1 MPVESCGN
9 GKWRIGDG
17 PCMYTSEANANEA
30 YRAYLA
36 SENDKKEL
44 MIYSYKNLAL
54 EIKDVDVKQGI
65 VTGYFSAFD
74 VKDSDGD
81 IIRPGSFYRSIK
93 EWFPKGRI
101 KHLLNHNPTQ
111 AIGKLTELKEDDYG
125 LYYESK
131 IGKHNLGQDFLKM
144 VDSEL
149 IKEHSIGFQTI
160 NKRKIEGAIE
170 ITDVKLWEGSSLTSW
185 GANEFTPLTSVKSM
199 VDIDTHLKRLE
210 KFVRNTDATDE
221 AIDMCLLEIKQLYQ
235 LVHDLSSKPAAEEAP
250 VQQKDAGLEDAINY
264 LILKHF

>member
-1 MPVESCGN
+1 MPIYDCGN
-9 GKWRIGDG
+9 GKYRIGEG
-17 PCMYTSEANANEA
+17 ECMYTSRENAEEA

-36 SENDKKEL
+36 QEKSML
-44 MIYSYKNLAL
+44 YQYKNITL
-54 EIKDVDVKQGI
+54 EIKDVDAKQGI

-81 IIRPGSFYRSIK
+81 IIRAGAFSRSIK

-111 AIGKLTELKEDDYG
+111 AIGKLTDLKEDGYG

-144 VDSEL
+144 VESEL

-160 NKRKIEGAIE
+160 NKKKTDDAIE

-185 GANEFTPLTSVKSM
+185 GANEFTPLTSVKSIADM
-199 VDIDTHLKRLE
+199 DTHLKRLE

-221 AIDMCLLEIKQLYQ
+221 AIDMCLIEIKQLYQ
-235 LVHDLSSKPAAEEAP
+235 LLHDMSSKQVVEETL
-250 VQQKDAGLEDAINY
+250 VQQKGNEEVGDAINL